1 MTAKPVTLLYLLDG
15 YPVVMLYYPPPLGPA
30 LARQT
35 VDPAGGGLDLAS
47 GGELRISGVAYDSRR
62 VQSGN
67 LFVAIKGGKADGH
80 RYVVDALNRGARAV
94 VVDETEENCCPD
106 AYFHH
111 MNAAKVV
118 VHDTRRALAYVARKF
133 YRDAVSALRIVGV
146 TGTNGKTTTTYLLHG
161 ILNGTGVKAGLIGT
175 IEYMIGD
182 EVREAVHTT
191 PESLDL
197 HALLAEMVKRGLS
210 WAVMEVS
217 SHALALERVYGV
229 PFEAAVFTNLTQD
242 HLDFHGTMERYF
254 AEKKKLFDSLSLP
267 AHAVTNNDD
276 NYGRRIIEG
285 TSASVTRYALGA
297 DADVRG
303 ENVRLSF
310 EGTELDVVFAGNRV
324 HVKSP
329 LIGRFNAANILAAF
343 AAVLALGLPVE
354 TIVSGIASVRRV
366 RGRFE
371 PIRSTADWTAIVDYA
386 HTPDAIEKCL
396 TAIHDIVPG
405 HGRGRV
411 ITVFGAGGD
420 RDREKRP
427 KMMRAAAEASDLVIV
442 TSDNPRSE
450 DPAAIIEEI
459 AAGAPHGLEHRR
471 ITDRREAIYYALS
484 IARGGDVVLV
494 AGKGHEQVQ
503 IVGDRRFQFDDRT
516 VIEEYIREHAA

>member
-1 MTAKPVTLLYLLDG
+1 
-15 YPVVMLYYPPPLGPA
+15 
-30 LARQT
+30 
-35 VDPAGGGLDLAS
+35 
-47 GGELRISGVAYDSRR
+47 
-62 VQSGN
+62 
-67 LFVAIKGGKADGH
+67 
-80 RYVVDALNRGARAV
+80 
-94 VVDETEENCCPD
+94 
-106 AYFHH
+106 
-111 MNAAKVV
+111 
-118 VHDTRRALAYVARKF
+118 
-133 YRDAVSALRIVGV
+133 
-146 TGTNGKTTTTYLLHG
+146 
-161 ILNGTGVKAGLIGT
+161 
-175 IEYMIGD
+175 
-182 EVREAVHTT
+182 
-191 PESLDL
+191 
-197 HALLAEMVKRGLS
+197 
-210 WAVMEVS
+210 
-217 SHALALERVYGV
+217 
-229 PFEAAVFTNLTQD
+229 
-242 HLDFHGTMERYF
+242 
-254 AEKKKLFDSLSLP
+254 
-267 AHAVTNNDD
+267 
-276 NYGRRIIEG
+276 
-285 TSASVTRYALGA
+285 
-297 DADVRG
+297 
-303 ENVRLSF
+303 
-310 EGTELDVVFAGNRV
+310 
-324 HVKSP
+324 
-329 LIGRFNAANILAAF
+329 
-343 AAVLALGLPVE
+343 LPVE

-396 TAIHDIVPG
+396 TAIHDILPG
-405 HGRGRV
+405 RGRGRV